1 MVHDV
6 TVDNMLKNL
15 TADWWTF
22 KSRNNCT
29 GKWKRTYTHIKS
41 HCFSFKKKSTKL
53 GVGNRFKWGKTR
65 FCVDFLYLN
74 SNTQAFLYT
83 IPNVDELTGSFT
95 RHFQISYLPLTT
107 DQVFFKCL
115 FRQSKP
121 STSILPSILDFST
134 CMFNGLPMGLKT
146 SSNSFQLLKN
156 KVLNGLS
163 FRSTLCYFDDV
174 WGGSE
179 NF

>member
-95 RHFQISYLPLTT
+95 RHIPNFISSIYFRSGFFQMRISPESTKYTAFNT
-107 DQVFFKCL
+107 CFGTFKV
-115 FRQSKP
+115 
-121 STSILPSILDFST
+121 
-134 CMFNGLPMGLKT
+134 NGLHMGLKA
-146 SSNSFQLLKN
+146 SPNSFQLLKN
-156 KVLNGLS
+156 KVFNGLS
-163 FRSTLCYFDDV
+163 FRNTLCYMDDV
-174 WGGSE
+174 GRRGSE
-179 NF
+179 HF